1 MGEMNNTFSGQIL
14 SEKLS
19 KLNNSQQSIE
29 SLSQWC
35 ISHRKK
41 AKQVVETWDKLFNS
55 SQRDRRVSFLYL
67 ANDIL
72 QNSRRKGSEFV
83 NEFWKFLPA
92 ALKDFYENSDD
103 AGKKSVSRLV
113 DIWDERKVF
122 GSRGRSLKDE
132 MLGKE
137 VPLLLENIGKSLNPI
152 KIVKKDAHSLRIKLA
167 VGAMPEKI
175 ISALHS
181 VHDEHSKEDS
191 ALNKCKDAVCRMEKM
206 EKDVG
211 DSSSQGKQQVS
222 TLRNELQEQENTLRH
237 CIEQLESVEVVRASL
252 IGQLKELLQDQELK
266 LEHIQTQLQ
275 VARAQI
281 EQASNLRQ
289 KLGSSPSILP
299 NPVASAIQPIEDRM
313 PEAIHYKVE
322 PASTTPQPP
331 LLQPVTSFA
340 APKISTEDEN
350 KKAAAAAVA
359 AKLAAMTSS
368 AQMLTSVLS
377 SLAAE
382 EAASLNGGLKQ
393 GGFTPNLSPFPPEKR
408 PRLEKPMPVTEMTNS
423 TYFTHGLQNLP
434 TSSPV
439 SNTSTQSTTQVIQMQ
454 HQFPPPPP
462 PPPVSQPPPPP
473 PPAHSYVQSN
483 NSMLGG
489 MQPYGFGANGLPPPP
504 PPPPLP
510 SHMLI
515 GLVRPGTQPQQHLQ
529 PAQTQNPQA
538 QQQSLQP
545 AQQNPQAQ
553 HQMTTGV
560 YYQTPALGFY
570 GSHQQPTPP
579 LPRQQS

>member
-1 MGEMNNTFSGQIL
+1 MNNNNNGAFSSQIL
-14 SEKLS
+14 SDKLS
-19 KLNNSQQSIE
+19 KFNNSQQSIE

-41 AKQVVETWDKLFNS
+41 AKQIVETWDKLFSS
-55 SQRDRRVSFLYL
+55 SQKERRVSFLYL

-103 AGKKSVSRLV
+103 AGRKSVSRLV

-137 VPLLLENIGKSLNPI
+137 VPTLLEYNGKSLNPI
-152 KIVKKDAHSLRIKLA
+152 KIVKKDGHSLRIKLA

-181 VHDEHSKEDS
+181 VHDDRSKEDA
-191 ALNKCKDAVCRMEKM
+191 ALDKCKDAVCRMEKI
-206 EKDVG
+206 EKDAE
-211 DSSSQGKQQVS
+211 DSSSQGNQQVS
-222 TLRNELQEQENTLRH
+222 TLGNELQEQENTLRK

-252 IGQLKELLQDQELK
+252 IEQLKEMLHDQELK
-266 LEHIQTQLQ
+266 LGLIQSQLQ

-289 KLGSSPSILP
+289 RLSSSPALGP
-299 NPVASAIQPIEDRM
+299 NPVTSAIPPIENHVA
-313 PEAIHYKVE
+313 EAVHYKVE
-322 PASTTPQPP
+322 PASTTPPPPFPQPI
-331 LLQPVTSFA
+331 TSFA
-340 APKISTEDEN
+340 PQKTSTEEEN

-382 EAASLNGGLKQ
+382 EAASMNCSQKQ
-393 GGFTPNLSPFPPEKR
+393 GGFTYPPDKR
-408 PRLEKPMPVTEMTNS
+408 PRLERPMPVTDLTNS
-423 TYFTHGLQNLP
+423 TSYFTHGIQNIP

-439 SNTSTQSTTQVIQMQ
+439 SNTNTQPTSQPIQMK
-454 HQFPPPPP
+454 HQFT
-462 PPPVSQPPPPP
+462 PPPPP
-473 PPAHSYVQSN
+473 PPASQAPPPPLPVHSYVQSN
-483 NSMLGG
+483 TSMMGG
-489 MQPYGFGANGLPPPP
+489 MSYGYGANGLPPPP
-504 PPPPLP
+504 PLPPPLP
-510 SHMLI
+510 AHVMM
-515 GLVRPGTQPQQHLQ
+515 GLARPSTQPPQQLLQ
-529 PAQTQNPQA
+529 PPQQA
-538 QQQSLQP
+538 QQQ
-545 AQQNPQAQ
+545 
-553 HQMTTGV
+553 TVTGV
-560 YYQTPALGFY
+560 YYQSPPGIGYY
-570 GSHQQPTPP
+570 GSHQQATPP
-579 LPRQQS
+579 VLPRQ